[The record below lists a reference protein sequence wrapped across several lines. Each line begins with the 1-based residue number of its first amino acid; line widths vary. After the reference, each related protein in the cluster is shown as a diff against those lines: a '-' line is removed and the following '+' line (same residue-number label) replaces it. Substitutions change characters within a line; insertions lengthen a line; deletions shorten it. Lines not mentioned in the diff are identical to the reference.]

1 MWFKL
6 AKEDSFHNIRKA
18 FSRYLARGE
27 CSIHAAIIIIIVII
41 NIIIIYSSTR
51 KSAL

>member
-6 AKEDSFHNIRKA
+6 AEEDSFHNIRKA

-27 CSIHAAIIIIIVII
+27 CSIHAAIIIIIII